1 MKNIQFLKL
10 IVVKR
15 QLLRYYN
22 YFEKKS
28 NSCMLEEKPNFNFF
42 YEKTQFLALNEIH
55 IINR

>member
-1 MKNIQFLKL
+1 MKRHNSYNEKYTINFLKL

-42 YEKTQFLALNEIH
+42 MKKHNS
-55 IINR
+55 